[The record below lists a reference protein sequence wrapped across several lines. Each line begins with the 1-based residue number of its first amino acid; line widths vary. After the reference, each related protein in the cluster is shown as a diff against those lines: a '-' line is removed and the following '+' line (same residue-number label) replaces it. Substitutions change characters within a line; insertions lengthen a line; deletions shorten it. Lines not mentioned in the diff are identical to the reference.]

1 MHLDFNK
8 LTNEQIDL
16 IVFRISKKFDDN
28 TIELENFS
36 KIISNYR
43 KKRYDSGRRPLF
55 TKYSFP
61 QRYEGLQAWNR
72 NRILFLRKATF
83 WEQEGALKVKNKI
96 GEKNFFLNQQQGW
109 KI

>member
-1 MHLDFNK
+1 MLICYSSNK
-8 LTNEQIDL
+8 NQYKG
-16 IVFRISKKFDDN
+16 IS
-28 TIELENFS
+28 
-36 KIISNYR
+36 

-96 GEKNFFLNQQQGW
+96 GEKKIFFKSAAGLEDIDEEISQKVDQKDKDIENWQER
-109 KI
+109 